1 MSRKKNKNMN
11 KQIEANIH
19 GDGNQI
25 NDNKY
30 TQVKSGN
37 LVDKSKS
44 NKTVNNYNISD
55 DITSNKTKYESID
68 RLGIYHKVDKIIT
81 CEVIVT
87 DQTRVVKST
96 NKEYVVCINV
106 LENGKLIADHIHVD
120 FGEYGIPDSRRVSI
134 TGKVYPYGPDNDKRG
149 IKLIEAPIELP
160 DSYIT
165 NSYSCFNYPK
175 SIDIQ
180 IADETWKDI
189 VLMNNKELNELIQK
203 LRKELNYHT
212 SSRLGFDTVFNY
224 IATQVTLNSNNKLIY
239 DNKLQNFDQIIL
251 ITLAM
256 MLALTLYDLS
266 KIIDDERYIRDE
278 RHGYNEK
285 FSEINIMNIFR
296 DIAIKCNSIQGY
308 NYTCVI
314 NKEVPEQFK
323 NTCELLAINPGK
335 AFAHVVKHR
344 YDNFGITENDEK
356 LFNKQQALI
365 VLSTFKR

>member
-1 MSRKKNKNMN
+1 MSRKMKNSQAHISIGGDIIGNSNNLVN
-11 KQIEANIH
+11 KQ
-19 GDGNQI
+19 
-25 NDNKY
+25 NK
-30 TQVKSGN
+30 QNS
-37 LVDKSKS
+37 VDKS
-44 NKTVNNYNISD
+44 NNVKTVNNYNISD

-134 TGKVYPYGPDNDKRG
+134 TGKVYAYGPDNDKRG
-149 IKLIEAPIELP
+149 IALIEEPIELP

-356 LFNKQQALI
+356 LFNKQHALI